1 MTPSELTTRVTLDTC
16 AAVGALAA
24 LGGWLLGAP
33 IGLGVLAG
41 GALAVV
47 NFRWLVARAAIAT
60 ASGSASAAAWIHGAG
75 LRFAACA
82 GACGILLAYG
92 WAHPIALV
100 AGFTV
105 LPCDLIARG
114 LESARTEP

>member
-1 MTPSELTTRVTLDTC
+1 MTPGELTTRVTLDTC
-16 AAVGALAA
+16 AASAVLAA

-60 ASGSASAAAWIHGAG
+60 ATGSASAAAWIVGAG

-92 WAHPIALV
+92 WAHPIALLV
-100 AGFTV
+100 GFTL
-105 LPCDLIARG
+105 LPCDLIVRG
-114 LESARTEP
+114 LAAARAEG

>member
-16 AAVGALAA
+16 AAAGALAA
-24 LGGWLLGAP
+24 LGWWLLGAP
-33 IGLGVLAG
+33 VGLGVLAG

-47 NFRWLVARAAIAT
+47 NFRWLVVRAFVAT
-60 ASGSASAAAWIHGAG
+60 EIGSTSSAAWILGTG
-75 LRFAACA
+75 LRFAGCA
-82 GACGILLAYG
+82 GACGVLLAYG
-92 WAHPIALV
+92 WAHPLALV

-114 LESARTEP
+114 LESARTER

>member
-16 AAVGALAA
+16 VAVGGLAG
-24 LGGWLLGAP
+24 LGWWLLGAP
-33 IGLGVLAG
+33 IGAGVLAG
-41 GALAVV
+41 GVLAVV
-47 NFRWLVARAAIAT
+47 NFRWLVARAFVAT
-60 ASGSASAAAWIHGAG
+60 EMASRSSAAWILGAG

-82 GACGILLAYG
+82 AACGILLAYG
-92 WAHPIALV
+92 WAHPVALV

-114 LESARTEP
+114 LESARTER

>member
-24 LGGWLLGAP
+24 LGWWLLGAP
-33 IGLGVLAG
+33 IGLGVL
-41 GALAVV
+41 
-47 NFRWLVARAAIAT
+47 T
-60 ASGSASAAAWIHGAG
+60 GSASAAAWIVGAG

-82 GACGILLAYG
+82 GACGMLLAYG

-114 LESARTEP
+114 LESARTER

>member
-24 LGGWLLGAP
+24 LGWWLLGAP

-60 ASGSASAAAWIHGAG
+60 ATGSASAAAWIVGAG

-82 GACGILLAYG
+82 GACGMLLAYG
-92 WAHPIALV
+92 WAHPIALL
-100 AGFTV
+100 AACTWLACALFTRS
-105 LPCDLIARG
+105 PD
-114 LESARTEP
+114 SA

>member
-16 AAVGALAA
+16 AAVGVLAA

-60 ASGSASAAAWIHGAG
+60 ASGSASAAAWILGAG

-105 LPCDLIARG
+105 LPCDVIARG
-114 LESARTEP
+114 LESARTER